1 MDFRALKVFFVL
13 ELLAANKLLS
23 AVYKMNARFKF
34 SDHRILF
41 TSGQKGFG
49 GGQGLPGTVAQG
61 AFKGQ
66 KGRPGRFG
74 RKGQPGEGGLPG
86 LPGRE
91 GERGFDGLPG
101 PSGRPGLRGSNG
113 LKGER
118 GEPGRTEGGQP
129 GIKFVPVF
137 SNDKCISLSF
147 ISVFHVLFCNAIDS
161 HNDSYIFVYLFTLKR
176 LQPVS
181 CCKYPVNIHLDLS
194 TQSVF
199 LCIIENFNVSVSSV
213 LHLYKSIHL

>member
-1 MDFRALKVFFVL
+1 MDFLDLKVFLVL
-13 ELLAANKLLS
+13 EQLAPNKLLS

-74 RKGQPGEGGLPG
+74 RKGQPGEAGLPG

-118 GEPGRTEGGQP
+118 GEPGRTEDGQP
-129 GIKFVPVF
+129 GMKL
-137 SNDKCISLSF
+137 SLYDRCISLSF
-147 ISVFHVLFCNAIDS
+147 ISVFRVLPCNAIDS
-161 HNDSYIFVYLFTLKR
+161 HDSFYIFVYLFYFKTFVAGKL
-176 LQPVS
+176 L
-181 CCKYPVNIHLDLS
+181 
-194 TQSVF
+194 
-199 LCIIENFNVSVSSV
+199 
-213 LHLYKSIHL
+213 